1 MPNPVDD
8 VEMFA
13 AFDSMNITY
22 YRIDTT
28 KPLEEQKPVDAIL
41 HKVMYCFLRFIMNS
55 DQFEVKGEES
65 ERIKRW
71 LDETRRNYPNMV
83 FIDSLDYL
91 HEFLSR
97 SYTYEVGEEAIRK
110 SHLESFLSVP
120 AYFLLPKGENLGQ
133 ALHSHR
139 CYEME

>member
-1 MPNPVDD
+1 MK
-8 VEMFA
+8 
-13 AFDSMNITY
+13 
-22 YRIDTT
+22 R
-28 KPLEEQKPVDAIL
+28 
-41 HKVMYCFLRFIMNS
+41 

-91 HEFLSR
+91 HEFLNR

-133 ALHSHR
+133 ALQSHR
-139 CYEME
+139 CYEMGRVRNRYESSHSREAAVHNGRPFIPCYRHSPQRVIASLLL